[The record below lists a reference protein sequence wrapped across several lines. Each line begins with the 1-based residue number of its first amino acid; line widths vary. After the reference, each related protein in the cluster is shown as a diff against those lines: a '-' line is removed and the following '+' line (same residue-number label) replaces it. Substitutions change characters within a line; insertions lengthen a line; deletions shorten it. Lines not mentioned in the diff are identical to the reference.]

1 MSINEREEGLLKVF
15 AGLNS
20 DQFYDR
26 IMDFGKNLP
35 PFPQHLKTQQNRVI
49 GCQSIL
55 YCAVSVECGII
66 NIFIES
72 DALISK
78 GLGALAYKIFNLLSV
93 ESALKEKITIFQKLD
108 LFASLSLTRLNGL
121 DALIK
126 HILLKLIH
134 NKV

>member
-1 MSINEREEGLLKVF
+1 MKEREEKLFEIL
-15 AGLNS
+15 AGLDS

-26 IMDFGKNLP
+26 IMDMGKNLP
-35 PFPQHLKTQQNRVI
+35 PFPQHLKTQENRVI

-55 YCAVSVECGII
+55 YCAVILESGVVR
-66 NIFIES
+66 IFIES

-78 GLGALAYKIFNLLSV
+78 GLGAIAHKIFDSLTPEN
-93 ESALKEKITIFQKLD
+93 ALKEKITIFQKLD

-134 NKV
+134 NKF

>member
-1 MSINEREEGLLKVF
+1 MSIKEREEELFKAL

-26 IMDFGKNLP
+26 VMDLGKSLP
-35 PFPQHLKTQQNRVI
+35 PFPQNLKTQENRVI

-55 YCAVSVECGII
+55 YCAVTLDSGVIR
-66 NIFIES
+66 IFIES

-78 GLGALAYKIFNLLSV
+78 GLGAIAYKIFNLLSLD
-93 ESALKEKITIFQKLD
+93 SALKEKITLFQKLD

-121 DALIK
+121 DSLIK
-126 HILLKLIH
+126 HILLKLIQ
-134 NKV
+134 NKF

>member
-1 MSINEREEGLLKVF
+1 MKEREEKLFEIL
-15 AGLNS
+15 AGLDS

-26 IMDFGKNLP
+26 IMDMGKSLP
-35 PFPQHLKTQQNRVI
+35 PFPQHLKTQENRVI

-55 YCAVSVECGII
+55 YCAVILESGVVR
-66 NIFIES
+66 IFIES

-78 GLGALAYKIFNLLSV
+78 GLGAIAHKIFDSLTPEN
-93 ESALKEKITIFQKLD
+93 ALKEKITIFQKLD

-134 NKV
+134 NKF

>member
-1 MSINEREEGLLKVF
+1 M
-15 AGLNS
+15 
-20 DQFYDR
+20 
-26 IMDFGKNLP
+26 
-35 PFPQHLKTQQNRVI
+35 I

-55 YCAVSVECGII
+55 YCAVSVESGII
-66 NIFIES
+66 KIFIES

-93 ESALKEKITIFQKLD
+93 ESALKEKITLFQKLD

-121 DALIK
+121 DSLIK